1 MTGLLDGRVAVVSGG
16 SDGIGKAIAK
26 RFVEEGARVVICGR
40 DKDKLDAA
48 LADLGGSAEGVV
60 QDVSDADG
68 YAAMIAKAAETHGGL
83 DVLVNNAP
91 HVGFGA
97 VADAPV
103 DDFRQNFRVNVD
115 APYAG
120 MQAALKIMTP
130 KGAGS
135 IVNISSING
144 LRAMPGMA
152 GYSSAKAALIHLTN
166 LASMEAA
173 ASGVRVNAV
182 APGPIATPGTV
193 AYIKSDPKAG
203 EAIASGVPMKRI
215 GEPEEVANVVLFLA
229 SDLSSYV
236 TGACLSVDGG
246 KANELAVAQS

>member
-1 MTGLLDGRVAVVSGG
+1 MAESLNGKIAIVSGG
-16 SDGIGKAIAK
+16 SDGIGRAIAK
-26 RFVEEGARVVICGR
+26 RFAEEGANVVICGR
-40 DKDKLDAA
+40 TKEKLDEAVA
-48 LADLGGSAEGVV
+48 EIGGSVQGVV
-60 QDVSDADG
+60 QDVSDAAG
-68 YAAMIAKAAETHGGL
+68 YASMIESVAKEKGGL
-83 DVLVNNAP
+83 DILVNNAP
-91 HVGFGA
+91 HVGYGG

-103 DDFRQNFRVNVD
+103 DDFRENYRVNVD

-120 MQAALKIMTP
+120 MQAALKIMNK

-152 GYSSAKAALIHLTN
+152 GYSSAKAALVHLTR
-166 LASMEAA
+166 LASMECAA
-173 ASGVRVNAV
+173 NGVRVNAV

-203 EAIASGVPMKRI
+203 EAIANGIPMKRI

-229 SDLSSYV
+229 SDQSSYV
-236 TGACLSVDGG
+236 TGVCLSVDGG
-246 KANELAVAQS
+246 KANELAVAV